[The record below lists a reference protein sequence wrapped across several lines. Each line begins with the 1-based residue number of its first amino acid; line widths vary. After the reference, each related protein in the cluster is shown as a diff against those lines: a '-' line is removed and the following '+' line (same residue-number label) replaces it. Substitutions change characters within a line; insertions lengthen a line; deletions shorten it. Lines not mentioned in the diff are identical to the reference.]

1 MGNKLRDFQGFRETM
16 LISIIFSFLAYYF
29 FLFYANLIRTFVSKN
44 IFSPRIFFYSSF
56 YFFSNSK
63 RYFFFLN
70 TGPRF
75 SSQDSSTVVPTWIV
89 DRVYTF
95 LRNPPRFSCTG
106 FFFFFSFILLA
117 PYLKCSKI
125 TSTTLPTSISLGSVF
140 RFSPERLFPFF
151 SRLRAARTSAKSE
164 LSHDPS
170 SSHFSPLY
178 IILVQENNPF
188 TLATRDPRIDISI
201 RNSSP
206 RKAIRPTRNLE
217 ALAAHWALRQREWSQ
232 EWSAEGVRRV
242 TLAVDSA
249 CAESPLSL
257 SLSLHP

>member
-1 MGNKLRDFQGFRETM
+1 MGNKLRDFQGFRGTT
-16 LISIIFSFLAYYF
+16 LISIIFSFFAYYF
-29 FLFYANLIRTFVSKN
+29 LLFYANLIRTFVSKN

-151 SRLRAARTSAKSE
+151 SRLRAART
-164 LSHDPS
+164 LSRS
-170 SSHFSPLY
+170 LF
-178 IILVQENNPF
+178 
-188 TLATRDPRIDISI
+188 
-201 RNSSP
+201 
-206 RKAIRPTRNLE
+206 
-217 ALAAHWALRQREWSQ
+217 
-232 EWSAEGVRRV
+232 
-242 TLAVDSA
+242 
-249 CAESPLSL
+249 LSL
-257 SLSLHP
+257 FSLIHNPRARK

>member
-1 MGNKLRDFQGFRETM
+1 MENKLRDFQGFRGTT
-16 LISIIFSFLAYYF
+16 LISIIFSFFAYYF
-29 FLFYANLIRTFVSKN
+29 LLFYANLIRTFVL
-44 IFSPRIFFYSSF
+44 FFYSSF

-95 LRNPPRFSCTG
+95 LRNPRRFSCTG

-151 SRLRAARTSAKSE
+151 SRLRAART
-164 LSHDPS
+164 LSR
-170 SSHFSPLY
+170 SP
-178 IILVQENNPF
+178 F
-188 TLATRDPRIDISI
+188 
-201 RNSSP
+201 
-206 RKAIRPTRNLE
+206 
-217 ALAAHWALRQREWSQ
+217 
-232 EWSAEGVRRV
+232 
-242 TLAVDSA
+242 
-249 CAESPLSL
+249 LSL
-257 SLSLHP
+257 FSLIHNPRAGK